1 MIRIGGVDFALRP
14 TCHPIVV
21 APSATTVEAARSAP
35 TCPVPP
41 SFLQQDHLDGVLG
54 GVSTGVYLAMVTHLP
69 GTPDLTALTAVITD
83 FVRSH
88 DGLRTWFEP
97 TADGCLRHIVDPEA
111 MRYETKELDSVD
123 GGDWATALT
132 EYFDRVSSPLQWPSS
147 AFAVLT
153 AADGFDLVF
162 AVDHAFS
169 DGMSQALAALELTER
184 YRAQIARR
192 AVAWPEPGGSSA
204 DYATDER
211 ARAADGLAADLYP
224 FWQDTLGENDF
235 RLPVSPIERGGP
247 APKRHR
253 RRLETSV
260 LLDGELAAAFDQL
273 LARSGE
279 NVSTAMFSVL
289 ALADFETTGSEF
301 YWSLN
306 VLSTRFG
313 ARFRTAQG
321 WFCNFV
327 PVSFE
332 LPPVPSFA
340 ATLPRARDGL
350 ERGRQMSR
358 LPAHGAIAQL
368 FARGYGAE
376 LVTREPS
383 FVTLLDLRSV
393 DAALGAESATRIIT
407 ADGTTSTVSIWL
419 GRNSTEYFV
428 CIGAPDL
435 PETWEQA
442 ADFVELLR
450 RILGSIARTGDYR
463 SAYPLAAISGIWQ

>member
-14 TCHPIVV
+14 TRRPIIV
-21 APSATTVEAARSAP
+21 APTAASARAAKSAP
-35 TCPVPP
+35 TSAVPP

-54 GVSTGVYLAMVTHLP
+54 GISDGVYLGMVTRISGAL
-69 GTPDLTALTAVITD
+69 DLAALTVVITD
-83 FVRSH
+83 FVQAH

-97 TADGCLRHIVDPEA
+97 TALGCIRHILAPEDVQFGT
-111 MRYETKELDSVD
+111 RELA
-123 GGDWATALT
+123 GAEGDWAVALT
-132 EYFDRVSSPLQWPSS
+132 DYFDAVSSPLQWPSA
-147 AFAVLT
+147 AFAVLPG
-153 AADGFDLVF
+153 AEGFEVVF

-184 YRAQIARR
+184 YRARTAGR
-192 AVAWPEPGGSSA
+192 AAAWPGPGGSST
-204 DYATDER
+204 DYAADER
-211 ARAADGLAADLYP
+211 ARASDALAADLYP
-224 FWQDTLGENDF
+224 YWQDALAENDF

-253 RRLETSV
+253 RRVEGSV
-260 LLDGELAAAFDQL
+260 LLDADLVQAFDEA
-273 LARSGE
+273 LARTGAS
-279 NVSTAMFSVL
+279 VAAAMFSVL

-340 ATLPRARDGL
+340 ATLPIARDAL

-368 FARGYGAE
+368 FARGYGAD

-383 FVTLLDLRSV
+383 FVTLLDLRTV
-393 DAALGAESATRIIT
+393 DEALGAEADTRILT

-419 GRNSTEYFV
+419 GRNNTEYFV

-442 ADFVELLR
+442 GDYVQRLR
-450 RILGSIARTGDYR
+450 RILVSIAETGDYR
-463 SAYPLAAISGIWQ
+463 SACPLAAISGIWQ